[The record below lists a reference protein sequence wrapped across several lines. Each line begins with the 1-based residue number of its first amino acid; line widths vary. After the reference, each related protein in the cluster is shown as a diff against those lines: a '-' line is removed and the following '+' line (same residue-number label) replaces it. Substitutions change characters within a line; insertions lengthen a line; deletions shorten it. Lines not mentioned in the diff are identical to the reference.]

1 VAPSIETIARIL
13 GTFSDSKLAGN
24 SPSDN
29 KSLMVESEGV
39 PVFVNPMLM

>member
-13 GTFSDSKLAGN
+13 DSAVALKFGGN
-24 SPSDN
+24 TPSDN